1 MSLHHRATREA
12 VSRPGAAQ
20 MPAAGRARWY
30 RAAAALTAMTIIVGC
45 GGAGGGGDRTDGSA
59 LDGTVTVFAA
69 ASLSDALTEVARAF
83 EAAHPGTKV
92 ELNLAGSQA
101 LREQILAGAP
111 ADVFAPAAA
120 REMDPVVEA
129 GEVAGE
135 PRVFART
142 TLEIV
147 VPAGNPAAVDGLADF
162 ADDDLLLGLCAVEVP
177 CGALARQALER
188 AGVSPRPD
196 TDEPD
201 VRSLLAKVAAG
212 DLDAGIVYRPDVLA
226 GGDAVEGIPI
236 ADHVNVVT
244 DYPAASLARAPE
256 PALADAFVDFLVSG
270 DGRAIVTSFGFGAP

>member
-1 MSLHHRATREA
+1 
-12 VSRPGAAQ
+12 
-20 MPAAGRARWY
+20 MPAARRGRGTRL
-30 RAAAALTAMTIIVGC
+30 AAALLAMATVAAC
-45 GGAGGGGDRTDGSA
+45 GGAGDGDDRSDRSTTE
-59 LDGTVTVFAA
+59 GTVTVFAA
-69 ASLSDALTEVARAF
+69 ASLTDALTEVAGAF
-83 EAAHPGTKV
+83 EDAHPGTTV

-120 REMDPVVEA
+120 AEMDRVVEA

-147 VPAGNPAAVDGLADF
+147 VPAGNPAAVDSLADF

-177 CGALARQALER
+177 CGALARQALDR

-212 DLDAGIVYRPDVLA
+212 ELDAGIVYHPDVLA
-226 GGDAVEGIPI
+226 GGDAVEGVPVP
-236 ADHVNVVT
+236 DDVNVVT
-244 DYPAASLARAPE
+244 DYPVAALARAPE
-256 PALADAFVDFLVSG
+256 PALAAAFVDFLVSG
-270 DGRAIVTSFGFGAP
+270 DGRAIVASFGFDAP

>member
-1 MSLHHRATREA
+1 MSSHQRAVRAT
-12 VSRPGAAQ
+12 AARAGGTARV
-20 MPAAGRARWY
+20 PAAGRGRWT
-30 RAAAALTAMTIIVGC
+30 RLAAAVAAMAMLGGC
-45 GGAGGGGDRTDGSA
+45 SGGGGDRADRSA
-59 LDGTVTVFAA
+59 MDGTVTVFAA
-69 ASLSDALTEVARAF
+69 ASLTDALTEVARAF
-83 EAAHPGTKV
+83 EAAHPGATV

-120 REMDPVVEA
+120 AEMDSVVRE
-129 GEVAGE
+129 GEVVGE

-177 CGALARQALER
+177 CGALARQALDR

-196 TDEPD
+196 TEEPD
-201 VRSLLAKVAAG
+201 VRSLLGKVAAG
-212 DLDAGIVYRPDVLA
+212 ELDAGIVYRPDVLA
-226 GGDAVEGIPI
+226 GGAAVEGIPI
-236 ADHVNVVT
+236 ADDVNVVT
-244 DYPAASLARAPE
+244 DYSVAALARAPD

>member
-1 MSLHHRATREA
+1 M
-12 VSRPGAAQ
+12 
-20 MPAAGRARWY
+20 
-30 RAAAALTAMTIIVGC
+30 AMLGGGC
-45 GGAGGGGDRTDGSA
+45 GGDRADRSA
-59 LDGTVTVFAA
+59 MDGTVTVFAA
-69 ASLSDALTEVARAF
+69 ASLTDALTEVAGAF
-83 EAAHPGTKV
+83 EAAHPGATV

-120 REMDPVVEA
+120 AEMDSVVRA
-129 GEVAGE
+129 GEVVGE

-147 VPAGNPAAVDGLADF
+147 VPAGNPAAVDGVADF

-177 CGALARQALER
+177 CGALARQALDR

-196 TDEPD
+196 TEEPD

-212 DLDAGIVYRPDVLA
+212 ELDAGIVYRPDVLA
-226 GGDAVEGIPI
+226 GGAAVEGIPI
-236 ADHVNVVT
+236 ADDVNVVT
-244 DYPAASLARAPE
+244 DYSVAALARAPE
-256 PALADAFVDFLVSG
+256 PALAGAFVDFLVSG

>member
-1 MSLHHRATREA
+1 MSSHERAVR
-12 VSRPGAAQ
+12 GAAAGGTA
-20 MPAAGRARWY
+20 PVPAAAAGRWIRP
-30 RAAAALTAMTIIVGC
+30 AAALVAAVTLGAC
-45 GGAGGGGDRTDGSA
+45 GGAGGDRADRSE
-59 LDGTVTVFAA
+59 LDGTVTIFAA
-69 ASLSDALTEVARAF
+69 ASLTDALTEVADAF
-83 EAAHPGTKV
+83 EAAHPGATV

-111 ADVFAPAAA
+111 ADVFASAAVA
-120 REMDPVVEA
+120 EMDAVVEA
-129 GEVAGE
+129 GEVADE

-162 ADDDLLLGLCAVEVP
+162 ADDDLLLGLCAAEVP

-212 DLDAGIVYRPDVLA
+212 ELDAGIVYRPDVLA

-236 ADHVNVVT
+236 AEDVNVVT
-244 DYPAASLARAPE
+244 GYPAAALARAPA
-256 PALADAFVDFLVSG
+256 PALAAAFVDFLVS
-270 DGRAIVTSFGFGAP
+270 DEGRAIVTSFGFGAP